1 MKFLQIVEI
10 INKERK
16 SEMRISLFNEV
27 LGKLES
33 ILDNTA
39 SASDTLI
46 QHFEGLKTVGSNINR
61 VSLKEIKKYDYSS
74 YNTLYDLLCSNNE
87 SHSNLVLNPTFV
99 KYGLDD
105 MSDKAP
111 ANMRIYD
118 IAVIGYANHDYGVYG
133 FKKFYFHSQ
142 SEKDY
147 EELLEAMKDYVLFVL
162 YVPVNEE
169 GLYRHSLNVLCINN
183 TEEIIFNEEDVLSRL
198 SEVVPELP
206 VETRKKIIESIF
218 SKKSPNEIKNHEF
231 FTGFN
236 IMKDKYDGG
245 FDEKGMKDIIPSDLS
260 TAYEYGFFA
269 IINKEVYVLNV
280 HVDTDIPGSIPIME
294 RRNIYT
300 RCLESAFDNGL
311 VDMIIC
317 YEMCP
322 EIENVITNSTL
333 NITVFRNAAD
343 KGSKLYGRSYI
354 GDELR
359 AFMENENILS
369 TTPRVIEEIKSVI
382 FEDNGEKRDLFCKY
396 SITKSS
402 YSDEHHKFFGNLNNA
417 FKEKDSYLYGYISLD
432 KNDEIS
438 CKKIYDRRKNSM
450 LKKISKDAFLRDL
463 DISFLDKLNRVII
476 TFSKFTYREEGDM
489 CDRFGLDIVVNV
501 NEIADGGKYYLSGVT
516 GEDTN
521 NHYFSTEEEF
531 CKQLDDKGLPEYM
544 INALIHNSVIN
555 DKGIHEAHITDILVQ
570 KAKIGLNGNPFIW
583 EDCFNYKVLG
593 ITIFD
598 SNGGVFLSCDRDLES
613 LTDNRYDDAVSVFTT
628 LNTIMH
634 MDNYSYDAMIYGIH
648 DDPKGIYQLRVE
660 PIIIEKED

>member
-1 MKFLQIVEI
+1 
-10 INKERK
+10 
-16 SEMRISLFNEV
+16 MRISLFNEV

-33 ILDNTA
+33 ILDNTTG
-39 SASDTLI
+39 ASDTLI
-46 QHFEGLKTVGSNINR
+46 QHFDELNTVGSNINR
-61 VSLKEIKKYDYSS
+61 VSLKEIKKYDYVS

-99 KYGLDD
+99 KYG
-105 MSDKAP
+105 SDGMEDKVP

-118 IAVIGYANHDYGVYG
+118 IVVIGYANHDYGVYG

-162 YVPVNEE
+162 YVPVSKEE
-169 GLYRHSLNVLCINN
+169 GLYKHSLNVLCINN
-183 TEEIIFNEEDVLSRL
+183 TEEIIFKEEDVLSRL
-198 SEVVPELP
+198 SEVAPELP
-206 VETRKKIIESIF
+206 VETREKIVKNIFLKKFPS
-218 SKKSPNEIKNHEF
+218 EIKDHEF
-231 FTGFN
+231 FTGLN
-236 IMKDKYDGG
+236 IMKDNYDGH
-245 FDEKGMKDIIPSDLS
+245 FDEKDMKELIPSDLS
-260 TAYEYGFFA
+260 TAYEYGFFT
-269 IINKEVYVLNV
+269 IDGELSYYNV
-280 HVDTDIPGSIPIME
+280 HADTDVPGCISVTE
-294 RRNIYT
+294 RRDIYT
-300 RCLESAFDNGL
+300 RCLKSAFANSIIDT
-311 VDMIIC
+311 IIC

-333 NITVFRNAAD
+333 NITVFRNAVD
-343 KGSKLYGRSYI
+343 KSSKLYGRAYI

-359 AFMENENILS
+359 AFMENKNILS
-369 TTPRVIEEIKSVI
+369 TTPRVIEEIKSAI
-382 FEDNGEKRDLFCKY
+382 FEDNGEKKDLFSKY
-396 SITKSS
+396 SITTSS
-402 YSDEHHKFFGNLNNA
+402 YSDEHHKLFGSINNA

-432 KNDEIS
+432 NKDEVS

-450 LKKISKDAFLRDL
+450 LKTVSKDAFLRNL
-463 DISFLDKLNRVII
+463 DISFLDKLNKVII
-476 TFSKFTYREEGDM
+476 TFSKFTYREEGDA

-501 NEIADGGKYYLSGVT
+501 NETAEDGKYYLSGVT

-521 NHYFSTEEEF
+521 NHYFASEEEF

-598 SNGGVFLSCDRDLES
+598 SNGGIFLSCDRDLES
-613 LTDNRYDDAVSVFTT
+613 LINDRYDDAVSVFTT

-634 MDNYSYDAMIYGIH
+634 MDNYSYNAMIYGIH